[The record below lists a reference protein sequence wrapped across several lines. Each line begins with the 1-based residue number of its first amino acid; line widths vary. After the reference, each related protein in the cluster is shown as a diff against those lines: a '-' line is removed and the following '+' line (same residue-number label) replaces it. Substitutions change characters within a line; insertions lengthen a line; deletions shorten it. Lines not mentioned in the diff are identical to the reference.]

1 MSTHIV
7 DKIEAVRLS
16 QEATGHYEDIF
27 LVMELGGDNNVRDMR
42 GRRAR
47 DWGMT
52 CIGPEWQVIGDCCR
66 FAAGCSGGMT
76 KLRGRQ
82 TKPEAYI
89 RAYRKALANA
99 ADGLQGAASRNIHVT
114 ARIRFARNDK
124 NAAYHLAEA
133 VKGGKTP
140 REVTRFDET
149 MDVVDFDLNNPADLK
164 LWLSCRHGSGWNNAE
179 VCGPGWI

>member
-99 ADGLQGAASRNIHVT
+99 ADGLQGAASRNIHIT
-114 ARIRFARNDK
+114 AQDSLCPQRQERRLSPGGSGQGRQDAPRSHALRRNDGRGGLRPAQPGRYVTV
-124 NAAYHLAEA
+124 AAL
-133 VKGGKTP
+133 
-140 REVTRFDET
+140 
-149 MDVVDFDLNNPADLK
+149 PA
-164 LWLSCRHGSGWNNAE
+164 R
-179 VCGPGWI
+179 